1 MADQGPADLDPVV
14 VAMERVL
21 QAERRL
27 ETVLQSCRQRANAF
41 VAAARE
47 RAAAISRRTDARITN
62 LHTAYLAKIRSDIG
76 SVANPAEATSR
87 ILEGFVDD
95 AELSGA
101 AQRLAA
107 KLTGDA

>member
-1 MADQGPADLDPVV
+1 MADQGPEDLEPVV

-21 QAERRL
+21 EAERRL
-27 ETVLQSCRQRANAF
+27 ETMLQSCRQQANAV

-47 RAAAISRRTDARITN
+47 RAAAISRRTDARITK
-62 LHTAYLAKIRSDIG
+62 LHTAYLAKVRSDIA
-76 SVANPAEATSR
+76 SLANPAQAESQ
-87 ILEGFVDD
+87 ILEGFADD

-101 AQRLAA
+101 ARRLAA